1 MVLFPFLKPSSSQSA
16 RSVCPLPS
24 CLLVLVPAVRPGVAC
39 DDDCLVHCWSHSSL
53 DLQCHW
59 IGIKV
64 LEHLLQ
70 LDLPCK
76 LLKHHDFARWVREP
90 SASVPDDCPACLG
103 EECVDCEA
111 FSSSRWTN
119 HCDDLQFRSVRPQ
132 EVCCECCML
141 QGTQDVQELE
151 S

>member
-1 MVLFPFLKPSSSQSA
+1 MVLFPFLKPSLSQSA
-16 RSVCPLPS
+16 RSASVLFPPASSSLYQPS
-24 CLLVLVPAVRPGVAC
+24 GLVLLVMMTVS
-39 DDDCLVHCWSHSSL
+39 VHCWSHSSL

-119 HCDDLQFRSVRPQ
+119 HCDDLQFRSVRPRRSA
-132 EVCCECCML
+132 VSAL
-141 QGTQDVQELE
+141 YAARNPGRART
-151 S
+151 